1 MNEVNITI
9 HTQQVN
15 ERCASVTLA
24 GRLDAG
30 NAQMIKETL
39 MQLINGGA
47 IHLVVDLAQVPF
59 IDSAGLAA
67 LVSALKA
74 TRRVGGSVLLSGVQ
88 PQARTVFSLTMLDQV
103 FAIHPNLE
111 AALAS
116 LAATA
121 GGG

>member
-59 IDSAGLAA
+59 IAAQLAA
-67 LVSALKA
+67 LVSASRPPVA
-74 TRRVGGSVLLSGVQ
+74 SGAAYCSRGYNPRRAPSS
-88 PQARTVFSLTMLDQV
+88 R
-103 FAIHPNLE
+103 
-111 AALAS
+111 
-116 LAATA
+116 
-121 GGG
+121 

>member
-1 MNEVNITI
+1 MNDVNITI

-116 LAATA
+116 LAATTD
-121 GGG
+121 GG